1 MAERGGADGEGL
13 DMEGPDREGLNLE
26 GPKRGGG
33 GGGEQEGLNT
43 LIELV
48 S

>member
-33 GGGEQEGLNT
+33 GEQARRG
-43 LIELV
+43 
-48 S
+48 